1 MAISKSALAQL
12 SLVLCNIVWACNYPL
27 YSLILGHYVA
37 PLAMVAGS
45 LAIAA
50 AWSLVPLI
58 WEKSER
64 VEPSDRIKIVGA
76 GLLMGAVKKLC
87 MMYGLAYTSPID
99 GSIIGTTTPLLVLLL
114 SVFVGVERF
123 TKLKVIGLL
132 FGMAGAIAVIISSRE
147 QPHEQSGI
155 EGNLL
160 IFASACSSALY
171 MVYFKGL
178 VSKYRIT
185 TLLRWIYCSS
195 ALVMLPIGAHDI
207 VTTDLSAMSVEVVL
221 ATLFLL
227 IVPTYLPNLLLNYS
241 LRWVAPTLTSIYAYI
256 QPVVAIA
263 LAVAMGL
270 DRLHLDTVLYALAIF
285 VGVGVVVY
293 GYRVEGIKNPAK

>member
-1 MAISKSALAQL
+1 MS
-12 SLVLCNIVWACNYPL
+12 
-27 YSLILGHYVA
+27 
-37 PLAMVAGS
+37 
-45 LAIAA
+45 
-50 AWSLVPLI
+50 
-58 WEKSER
+58 
-64 VEPSDRIKIVGA
+64 
-76 GLLMGAVKKLC
+76 
-87 MMYGLAYTSPID
+87 
-99 GSIIGTTTPLLVLLL
+99 
-114 SVFVGVERF
+114 
-123 TKLKVIGLL
+123 
-132 FGMAGAIAVIISSRE
+132 
-147 QPHEQSGI
+147 
-155 EGNLL
+155 
-160 IFASACSSALY
+160 FASACSSALD